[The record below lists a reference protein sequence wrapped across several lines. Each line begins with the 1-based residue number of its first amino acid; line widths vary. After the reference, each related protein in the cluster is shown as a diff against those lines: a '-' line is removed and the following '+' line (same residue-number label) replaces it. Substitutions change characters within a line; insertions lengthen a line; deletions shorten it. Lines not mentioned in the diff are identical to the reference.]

1 MSVVGQY
8 AYIISDT
15 VQIADVNPFIPDHQS
30 VQIPIVGNAIQY
42 DCPYSG
48 VSYILVIRNSLHFPS
63 MRNNLLPPFV
73 LIETGLRVSDTPKIY
88 MDNPTVDH
96 HLIYFPEISFRI
108 PLSLWGI
115 FSYFPSIKP
124 ISSTMKN
131 MSKYTS

>member
-48 VSYILVIRNSLHFPS
+48 VSYILVIRNTLHVTL
-63 MRNNLLPPFV
+63 MRNNLLPPF
-73 LIETGLRVSDTPKIY
+73 ILREAVVTKDTDVRYYHGP
-88 MDNPTVDH
+88 
-96 HLIYFPEISFRI
+96 
-108 PLSLWGI
+108 PLDILH
-115 FSYFPSIKP
+115 
-124 ISSTMKN
+124 
-131 MSKYTS
+131 